1 MKKSTVLSDLIERI
15 ASQKKVITAGADQS
29 WLKCDLSKSEP
40 EIVKSFIL
48 GVDRG
53 VHYLN
58 EHVAKQFNKSQPEF
72 VLKFAG
78 VFSHQRPY
86 VSRLS
91 ANYSAKAGSN
101 STEQCELSDMAF
113 LAVLV
118 DHAKTVLGARAT
130 FFQAKK
136 ESKIDNQTQRW
147 LYDYDDKFDYKSTTF
162 WEKTETGK
170 PGRALPAWDE
180 ERSSAFQY
188 LILPPGRPEPT
199 ARLSPWNVDHSHSF
213 GFFLYRLLTFS
224 GGKNYVSGEAANGAW
239 SSIVNDMLRM
249 GKGAMKGANRGSPD
263 LDTIVEYFND
273 FQDHEIYSY
282 DGSPVG
288 IPFVLAIM
296 QDTRKQVGP

>member
-1 MKKSTVLSDLIERI
+1 MEKSSVLSDLIERI
-15 ASQKKVITAGADQS
+15 ALQKKVITDGADQA
-29 WLKCDLSKSEP
+29 WLKCDLNKSEP

-48 GVDRG
+48 DVDRG

-58 EHVAKQFNKSQPEF
+58 ECVSNKFNASQSEF

-86 VSRLS
+86 VSRLRT
-91 ANYSAKAGSN
+91 NYSAKAGSN
-101 STEQCELSDMAF
+101 LTEQCELSDMAF

-136 ESKIDNQTQRW
+136 ENKIDNQTQRW
-147 LYDYDDKFDYKSTTF
+147 LYDYDDKFDYKSTAF
-162 WEKTETGK
+162 WERTETGK
-170 PGRALPAWDE
+170 PGRTLPDWDE

-188 LILPPGRPEPT
+188 LILPPGQPKPT
-199 ARLSPWNVDHSHSF
+199 VRLSPWSVNHPHSF
-213 GFFLYRLLTFS
+213 GFFLYRLLAFS
-224 GGKNYVSGEAANGAW
+224 DGKNYVSGDAANGAW

-249 GKGAMKGANRGSPD
+249 GKGAMKGVNRGSQD
-263 LDTIVEYFND
+263 LDTIVDYFND
-273 FQDHEIYSY
+273 FRGHEIYSY
-282 DGSPVG
+282 EGSPDG

-296 QDTRKQVGP
+296 QDTRKQLGP